1 MTDRER
7 TAYSPHPGDDWDLPP
22 CLYLTRRLDCGH
34 TVSASEDSGGM
45 DELPR
50 VTVADVER
58 LLDFKIAT
66 HDCGRYEKR
75 KQAARLWAI
84 GGGPFG

>member
-7 TAYSPHPGDDWDLPP
+7 AAYYADTGDYQGSF
-22 CLYLTRRLDCGH
+22 LYLIDRLDCGH

-45 DELPR
+45 DELPF
-50 VTVADVER
+50 VTRSDIRR

-66 HDCGRYEKR
+66 HDCERFEAAVRVRVEGR
-75 KQAARLWAI
+75 
-84 GGGPFG
+84 PFG